1 MFWIN
6 FFYVFRSFRC
16 ADIKNNFLKIKK
28 NTILMY
34 FRAKNTL
41 NHNRYHTFKDC

>member
-28 NTILMY
+28 KYDFNVFQSEKY
-34 FRAKNTL
+34 FKPQPL
-41 NHNRYHTFKDC
+41 PHF